1 MSNRTIDVATIPG
14 EKRRSLLTV
23 SVSYDRR
30 RDGQGIY
37 LKFLP
42 VEKTDMGSVMF
53 CITSLIQMPSIR
65 LETAKRFN
73 RKRLEIAAE
82 NIVSAIEGEGSCY
95 DDDIVNQVIE
105 AYEAIRTS
113 DDHKDWGF
121 PAWVSACRDFSVKRE
136 ALLG

>member
-14 EKRRSLLTV
+14 EKLRSLLTV

-42 VEKTDMGSVMF
+42 VEKTDRGSVTF

-65 LETAKRFN
+65 LESAKRFN

-82 NIVSAIEGEGSCY
+82 NIASAIEGEDSCY
-95 DDDIVNQVIE
+95 DGDVVNQVIE

-121 PAWVSACRDFSVKRE
+121 PTWNIACRNFSVKRE
-136 ALLG
+136 VLIG